1 MPKPRNIIPS
11 TMLTVALPQ
20 DEHTRLFLHLY
31 SEVSGRVPQG
41 AYRAWIVARIREYF
55 GHVRI
60 DLAPY
65 AGCEPGT
72 YFVGGTPA
80 AVEILERLLKGTK
93 P

>member
-31 SEVSGRVPQG
+31 SEVAGRVPQG
-41 AYRAWIVARIREYF
+41 AYRAWIVARIREF
-55 GHVRI
+55 FTTRKL

-65 AGCEPGT
+65 AGCEPDT
-72 YFVGGTPA
+72 YFIGGTPA
-80 AVEILERLLKGTK
+80 ALEILEQALKGTRS
-93 P
+93 